1 MEARCVDWCDWESG
15 RRDGIVTLQCLSPV
29 STGRWEGSEG
39 RNRQLRWIF
48 TCRSLSGS
56 HRRFQNRCHSE
67 EGRSSFVEEPIG
79 VEGSS

>member
-1 MEARCVDWCDWESG
+1 M
-15 RRDGIVTLQCLSPV
+15 TLQCLSPV
-29 STGRWEGSEG
+29 STERWEGSEG

-48 TCRSLSGS
+48 TCWSLSGS

-67 EGRSSFVEEPIG
+67 EGRRSCVEEPIG